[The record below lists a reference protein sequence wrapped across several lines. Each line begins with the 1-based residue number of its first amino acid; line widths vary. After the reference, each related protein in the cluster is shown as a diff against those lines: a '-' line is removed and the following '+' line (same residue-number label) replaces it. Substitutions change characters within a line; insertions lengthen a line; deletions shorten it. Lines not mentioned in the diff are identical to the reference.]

1 MLQTTWTNQII
12 LVKEQQVG
20 FNLMYN
26 LFRPV
31 YYATIRKTIQC
42 VAQNFQNLVLF
53 KKVQN
58 FVLSIII
65 KNSFGKLVQSL
76 SFVTNR
82 VWYAY

>member
-1 MLQTTWTNQII
+1 MLQTTWTNPII

-26 LFRPV
+26 LFRPI
-31 YYATIRKTIQC
+31 YYAIVRKIKQC
-42 VAQNFQNLVLF
+42 MAQNFQNFVLF

-76 SFVTNR
+76 SFVRNR